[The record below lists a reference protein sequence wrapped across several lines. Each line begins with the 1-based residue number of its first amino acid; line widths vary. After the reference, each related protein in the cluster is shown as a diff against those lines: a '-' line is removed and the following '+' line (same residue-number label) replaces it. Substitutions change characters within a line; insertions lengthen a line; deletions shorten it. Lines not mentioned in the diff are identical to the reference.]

1 MSDLAA
7 SCCWINWKP
16 KSVGSVN
23 AGGGGNGGSVVLVVG
38 AVELVGAAVDGA
50 LGVVVVVAP
59 ATDGMN
65 RQAIATH
72 NVTDTRWALNIHF
85 QVGILPIRTLSSRPL
100 HE

>member
-1 MSDLAA
+1 
-7 SCCWINWKP
+7 
-16 KSVGSVN
+16 VN

-85 QVGILPIRTLSSRPL
+85 QVGILPSELQDLAPTYGLGAHPDPVVPPTT
-100 HE
+100 